1 MSGLIVTAL
10 VVLVFIV
17 IYQIAKASEL
27 ATILRGEEKVK
38 SQTNR
43 LMAWLMVAFFILGM
57 IGIFKCHES
66 LADKMLPE
74 SASVQGDHYDTMLIV
89 TLALTGFVFFVTQIL
104 LFYFIYRYQSTE
116 NRKPYFYAHNNR
128 LEVLWT
134 TVPAL
139 ALVVLVVIG
148 LKNWFTITDKAPD
161 NAMVVQVMGKQF
173 NWLIRYPGA
182 DGVLGKTDFRLMND
196 ANNVMGL
203 DWNDPAAKDDI
214 IIENGEMHIIKDK
227 PVQLVIN
234 SRDVIHDV
242 GLPHFRM
249 KMDAVPGITTT
260 MWFTP
265 KFTTDEMKAKTN
277 NPKFVYEISCDQ
289 MCGKGHYSMRG
300 TVIVQTA
307 QEFKEWLDKQ
317 PAYYA
322 NVQKAAAP
330 EAAPA
335 EGAAPATPPVGDS
348 TAHKAAEGATAHK

>member
-10 VVLVFIV
+10 VILVFIV

-27 ATILRGEEKVK
+27 ATIIRGDEKVK

-57 IGIFKCHES
+57 IGIFKCHEA
-66 LADKMLPE
+66 LIGKMLPE
-74 SASVQGDHYDTMLIV
+74 SASTQGDNYDSMLIV
-89 TLALTGFVFFVTQIL
+89 TLVLTGFVFFVTQAL
-104 LFYFIYRYQSTE
+104 LFYFVFRYQATE
-116 NRKPYFYAHNNR
+116 HSKAFFYSHNNK

-148 LKNWFTITDKAPD
+148 LKNWFNVTGDAPKG
-161 NAMVVQVMGKQF
+161 AMVVQVVGKQF
-173 NWLIRYPGA
+173 NWIIRYPGA
-182 DGVLGKTDFRLMND
+182 DGTLGKTDFRLIDD
-196 ANNVMGL
+196 ANNVLGL

-214 IIENGEMHIIKDK
+214 IIQNGEMHLIKGKD
-227 PVQLVIN
+227 VQLVIN

-249 KMDAVPGITTT
+249 KTDAVPGITTT

-265 KFTTDEMKAKTN
+265 KISTEEMKDRTH
-277 NPKFVYEISCDQ
+277 NPDFVYEISCDQ

-300 TVIVQTA
+300 TVIVQTEN
-307 QEFKEWLDKQ
+307 EFKEWMAKQ
-317 PAYYA
+317 PTYY
-322 NVQKAAAP
+322 VGSHP
-330 EAAPA
+330 TV
-335 EGAAPATPPVGDS
+335 APATDS
-348 TAHKAAEGATAHK
+348 TKTADTAAVAKVAVK

>member
-10 VVLVFIV
+10 VILVFIV

-27 ATILRGEEKVK
+27 ATIIRGDEKVK

-57 IGIFKCHES
+57 IGIWKCHEA
-66 LADKMLPE
+66 LIGKMLPE
-74 SASVQGDHYDTMLIV
+74 SASVQGDHYDSMLIV
-89 TLALTGFVFFVTQIL
+89 TLALTGFVFFVTQAL
-104 LFYFIYRYQSTE
+104 LFYFIFRYQATE
-116 NRKPYFYAHNNR
+116 HSKAFFYSHNNK

-148 LKNWFTITDKAPD
+148 LKNWFNVTDAPP
-161 NAMVVQVMGKQF
+161 AGTMVVQVVGKQF
-173 NWLIRYPGA
+173 NWLIRYPGP
-182 DGVLGKTDFRLMND
+182 DGILGKTDFRLIDD
-196 ANNVMGL
+196 ANNVLGL

-214 IIENGEMHIIKDK
+214 LIQNGELHIVKDEN
-227 PVQLVIN
+227 VQLVIN

-249 KMDAVPGITTT
+249 KTDAVPGITTT

-265 KFTTDEMKAKTN
+265 KITTEEMKKKTG
-277 NPKFVYEISCDQ
+277 NPDFVYEISCDQ

-300 TVIVQTA
+300 TVVVESK
-307 QEFKEWLDKQ
+307 QEFKDWITKQ

-322 NVQKAAAP
+322 SSHP
-330 EAAPA
+330 DPS
-335 EGAAPATPPVGDS
+335 AAPATDS
-348 TAHKAAEGATAHK
+348 TKTGVPAVKDSAKAAPVVMR

>member
-43 LMAWLMVAFFILGM
+43 LMAWLMVAFFVLGI
-57 IGIFKCHES
+57 IGIVKCHEA

-74 SASVQGDHYDTMLIV
+74 SASVQGDHYDTMLMV
-89 TLALTGFVFFVTQIL
+89 TLVLTGFVFVVTQLL
-104 LFYFIYRYQSTE
+104 LFYFIFRYQSTE
-116 NRKPYFYAHNNR
+116 NRKAFFYSHNNK

-161 NAMVVQVMGKQF
+161 NAMIVQVMGKQF

-182 DGVLGKTDFRLMND
+182 DGVLGKTDFRKMND
-196 ANNVMGL
+196 ADNVMGL

-214 IIENGEMHIIKDK
+214 IIENGEMHIIKDL
-227 PVQLVIN
+227 PVHLVIN

-265 KFTTDEMKAKTN
+265 KFTTDEMKDKTH
-277 NPKFVYEISCDQ
+277 NPNFVYEISCDQ

-307 QEFKEWLDKQ
+307 SEFKEWLAKQ

-322 NVQKAAAP
+322 NVHKS
-330 EAAPA
+330 AAPA
-335 EGAAPATPPVGDS
+335 ADGAAPAAMPAADS
-348 TAHKAAEGATAHK
+348 SAQKAAEGATAHK

>member
-27 ATILRGEEKVK
+27 ATVLRGEEKVK

-43 LMAWLMVAFFILGM
+43 LMAWLMVAFFVLGM
-57 IGIFKCHES
+57 IGIVRCHET
-66 LADKMLPE
+66 LIDKMMPE
-74 SASVQGDHYDTMLIV
+74 SASIQGDHYDSMLMV
-89 TLALTGFVFFVTQIL
+89 TLILTGFVFFVTQIL
-104 LFYFIYRYQSTE
+104 LFYFIYRYQATE
-116 NRKPYFYAHNNR
+116 KSKAFFYSHNNK

-161 NAMVVQVMGKQF
+161 NAMVVQIMGKQF

-182 DGVLGKTDFRLMND
+182 DGVLGKSDFRKMDD

-214 IIENGEMHIIKDK
+214 IIENGEMHIINEL

-242 GLPHFRM
+242 GLTHFRM

-265 KFTTDEMKAKTN
+265 KFTTSKMKEMTH
-277 NPKFVYEISCDQ
+277 NPNFVYEISCDQ

-300 TVIVQTA
+300 TVVVETA
-307 QEFKEWLDKQ
+307 QEFKEWLAKQ
-317 PAYYA
+317 PSYYA
-322 NVQKAAAP
+322 AHTQAATP
-330 EAAPA
+330 AA
-335 EGAAPATPPVGDS
+335 EPATHEAPSPAATDTTGKAGG
-348 TAHKAAEGATAHK
+348 TAEIKTKR

>member
-57 IGIFKCHES
+57 IGIFKCHEA

-289 MCGKGHYSMRG
+289 MCGKGHTGMRG
-300 TVIVQTA
+300 EIIVET
-307 QEFKEWLDKQ
+307 QEEYDAWMAKQ
-317 PAYYA
+317 QSYYA
-322 NVQKAAAP
+322 LNN
-330 EAAPA
+330 
-335 EGAAPATPPVGDS
+335 APATPAAPAADSSAAPVQKTDS
-348 TAHKAAEGATAHK
+348 AKVLTMK

>member
-43 LMAWLMVAFFILGM
+43 LMAWLMVAFFVLGM
-57 IGIFKCHES
+57 IGIFRCHEA
-66 LADKMLPE
+66 LIGKMLPE
-74 SASVQGDHYDTMLIV
+74 SASVQGDHYDSMLLV
-89 TLALTGFVFFVTQIL
+89 TLVLTGFVFFVTQIL
-104 LFYFIYRYQSTE
+104 LFYFIFRYQSTE
-116 NRKPYFYAHNNR
+116 NRKAFFYSHNNK

-148 LKNWFTITDKAPD
+148 LKNWFTITDKAPE
-161 NAMVVQVMGKQF
+161 NAMVVQIMGKQF

-182 DGVLGKTDFRLMND
+182 DGVLGKNDFRLMDD

-214 IIENGEMHIIKDK
+214 IIENGEMHIINEL

-242 GLPHFRM
+242 GLTHFRM

-265 KFTTDEMKAKTN
+265 KFTTAKMKEMTH
-277 NPKFVYEISCDQ
+277 NPNFVYEISCDQ

-300 TVIVQTA
+300 TVVVETP
-307 QEFKEWLDKQ
+307 QEFKAWLAKQ
-317 PAYYA
+317 PSYYA
-322 NVQKAAAP
+322 SHM
-330 EAAPA
+330 AAPA
-335 EGAAPATPPVGDS
+335 PATATQEAPAAADTTKAAGGAAQIKTK
-348 TAHKAAEGATAHK
+348 H

>member
-57 IGIFKCHES
+57 IGIFKCHEA

-74 SASVQGDHYDTMLIV
+74 SASVQGDHYDSMLMV
-89 TLALTGFVFFVTQIL
+89 TLILTGFVFFVTQIL
-104 LFYFIYRYQSTE
+104 LFWFIYRYQSTE
-116 NRKPYFYAHNNR
+116 NRKAFFYSHNNK

-139 ALVVLVVIG
+139 ALVILVVIG

-161 NAMVVQVMGKQF
+161 NSLVVQIMGKQF

-182 DGVLGKTDFRLMND
+182 DGVLGRTDFRKMDD

-203 DWNDPAAKDDI
+203 DWSDPAAKDDI
-214 IIENGEMHIIKDK
+214 IIENGEMHIINKR
-227 PVQLVIN
+227 PVHLVIN

-242 GLPHFRM
+242 GLTHFRM

-265 KFTTDEMKAKTN
+265 KFTTDEMKEKTQ
-277 NPKFVYEISCDQ
+277 NPNFVYEISCDQ

-300 TVIVQTA
+300 TVVVQSEA
-307 QEFKEWLDKQ
+307 EFKEWLAKQ

-322 NVQKAAAP
+322 NVQKAAT
-330 EAAPA
+330 PA
-335 EGAAPATPPVGDS
+335 AAPATESAPAPAAVD
-348 TAHKAAEGATAHK
+348 TAAKPLAHK